1 MELVEISDPEEI
13 LSTDIDALN
22 LIGKLRYKVWE
33 EEGSINAEAFPN
45 RSWVDELD
53 KCGKHW
59 VVKDSSGEFIA
70 AARLT
75 VHETLDDD
83 YRDVQLWKRS
93 GKILPL
99 PTCDLGRLV
108 VLNAFRGRG
117 IAQNLNKIRIQY
129 ARDLGAKSI
138 MVTASEGNARLL
150 RKLGFIDIGE
160 TIYFDD
166 RPNTLFHAL
175 QLNL

>member
-1 MELVEISDPEEI
+1 MESISITEPEEI
-13 LSTDIDALN
+13 LSSDVNALN

-45 RSWVDELD
+45 MCWVDELD
-53 KCGKHW
+53 KGGRHW
-59 VVKDSSGEFIA
+59 VVKDSNGEYIA

-93 GKILPL
+93 GKVLPL

-117 IAQNLNKIRIQY
+117 IAQSLNKIRIEY
-129 ARDLGAKSI
+129 AKEIGAKSI

-150 RKLGFIDIGE
+150 RKLGFVDIGE
-160 TIYFDD
+160 TIVFDD